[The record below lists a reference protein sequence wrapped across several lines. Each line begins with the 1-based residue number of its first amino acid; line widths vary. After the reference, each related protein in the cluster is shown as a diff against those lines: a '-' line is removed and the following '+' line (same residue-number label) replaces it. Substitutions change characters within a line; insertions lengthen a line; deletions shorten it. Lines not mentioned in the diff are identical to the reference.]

1 VLFLSIYKFFKK
13 LIKMSEMILLTR
25 EALLQKDDLKIEKVE
40 LSKGYVF
47 VREMT
52 GHEKDIWE
60 QSMLKQKPSGN
71 KNKLIEY
78 ETTLDDFRAKL
89 AVVTV
94 CDEEGNL
101 IFKPEDVKM
110 LNKMMSA
117 TNIEKIVTAAQRLN
131 AISQQDRDE
140 ILKNSEADQTDNSNS
155 DSAEN

>member
-1 VLFLSIYKFFKK
+1 
-13 LIKMSEMILLTR
+13 MSEMILLTR
-25 EALLQKDDLKIEKVE
+25 EALLQKDDLKVEKVE

-52 GHEKDIWE
+52 GHEKDVWE

-71 KNKLIEY
+71 KNKGVEY
-78 ETTLDDFRAKL
+78 ETTLEDFRAKL

-94 CDEEGNL
+94 CDADGNL
-101 IFKPEDVKM
+101 LFKPEDAKV

-117 TNIEKIVTAAQRLN
+117 TNMERIVTAAQKLN
-131 AISQQDRDE
+131 AISEQEKEE

-155 DSAEN
+155 SSVEN

>member
-1 VLFLSIYKFFKK
+1 
-13 LIKMSEMILLTR
+13 MSEMILLTR
-25 EALLQKDDLKIEKVE
+25 EALLQKDDLKVEKVE

-52 GHEKDIWE
+52 GHEKDVWE

-71 KNKLIEY
+71 KNKGVEY
-78 ETTLDDFRAKL
+78 ETTLEDFRAKL

-94 CDEEGNL
+94 CDADGNL
-101 IFKPEDVKM
+101 LFKPEDAKV

-117 TNIEKIVTAAQRLN
+117 TNMERIVTAAQKLN
-131 AISQQDRDE
+131 AISEQEKEE

-155 DSAEN
+155 NSVEN

>member
-1 VLFLSIYKFFKK
+1 
-13 LIKMSEMILLTR
+13 MSEMILLTR
-25 EALLQKDDLKIEKVE
+25 EALLQKDDLKVEKVE

-52 GHEKDIWE
+52 GHEKDVWE

-71 KNKLIEY
+71 KNKGVEY
-78 ETTLDDFRAKL
+78 ETTLEDFRAKL

-94 CDEEGNL
+94 CDAEGNL
-101 IFKPEDVKM
+101 LFKPEDAKV

-117 TNIEKIVTAAQRLN
+117 TNMERIVTAAQKLN
-131 AISQQDRDE
+131 AISEQEKEE

-155 DSAEN
+155 SSVEN